1 MTKKIGVGIIS
12 WNRPQYLKELLM
24 SLEKNEL
31 NDLEFHL
38 FQDGH
43 ICKFTGVEKTN
54 ESLINESVGLFEKSK
69 LPSKK
74 LHRQKKNVSVAI
86 NQFEAMRFL
95 MTNYEQF
102 IFMENDVVVSKN
114 FFGLMKRVLTEF
126 ENDDRIACIS
136 PGFRRKCY
144 EDDIDFFSN
153 KLMLTD
159 GHFWAEACWSKKWKL
174 IEDEYMAYYD
184 IVQHAPYNQRNHA
197 EIMALFNR
205 SGIKK
210 SVTSQ
215 DNGKDWAILK
225 SGMRRAR
232 FIVNRATG
240 IGDYGVH
247 STPAKMK
254 KMGDGHNSIYEFDG
268 EVEFNKFEI
277 SSLKEK
283 PKNENINIRQ

>member
-1 MTKKIGVGIIS
+1 MKIGVGIVS
-12 WNRPQYLKELLM
+12 WNRPQYLKELLS

-31 NDLEFHL
+31 DDLDFHL

-43 ICKFTGVEKTN
+43 ICKFTGVEKTK
-54 ESLINESVGLFEKSK
+54 ESLIKESVKLFEKSK
-69 LPSKK
+69 LPNKK
-74 LHRQKKNVSVAI
+74 LHMQKKNVSVAI

-102 IFMENDVVVSKN
+102 IFLENDVVVSKN
-114 FFGLMKRVLTEF
+114 FFGLMKRILTQF
-126 ENDDRIACIS
+126 EDDGQIACVS

-144 EDDIDFFSN
+144 EEDTDYFAN

-174 IEDEYMAYYD
+174 VEDEFMAYYN
-184 IVQHAPYNQRNHA
+184 IVQHRPYNQRNDVA
-197 EIMALFNR
+197 IKALFKR
-205 SGIKK
+205 SGIKRAA
-210 SVTSQ
+210 TSQ

-240 IGDYGVH
+240 IGDHGIH

-254 KMGDGHNSIYEFDG
+254 KMGDGHNSIYEFED
-268 EVEFNKFEI
+268 EVEFESFEI
-277 SSLKEK
+277 STLKER
-283 PKNENINIRQ
+283 PKKDEIK

>member
-1 MTKKIGVGIIS
+1 MKKVGVGIIS
-12 WNRPQYLKELLM
+12 WNRPEYLGKLIK
-24 SLEKNEL
+24 SLETNAL
-31 NDLEFHL
+31 DDLEFHL

-43 ICKFTGVEKTN
+43 ICKFTGTEKTK
-54 ESLINESVGLFEKSK
+54 ESLIRESVKVFEKSN
-69 LPSKK
+69 LPDKK
-74 LHRQKKNVSVAI
+74 LHMQKKNVSVAI

-102 IFMENDVVVSKN
+102 IFLENDIVVSKN
-114 FFGLMKRVLTEF
+114 FFGLMKRILTQF
-126 ENDDRIACIS
+126 EDDDQVACVS

-144 EDDIDFFSN
+144 AEDVDYFAN
-153 KLMLTD
+153 KLMLAD
-159 GHFWAEACWSKKWKL
+159 GHFWAEACWSRKWKL
-174 IEDEYMAYYD
+174 VEDEFMAYYD
-184 IVQHAPYNQRNHA
+184 IVQRRPYNLRDEAQ
-197 EIMALFNR
+197 IKALFAR

-210 SVTSQ
+210 ATTSQ

-254 KMGDGHNSIYEFDG
+254 KMGDGHNTIYEFEG
-268 EVEFNKFEI
+268 EVGFGSFEI
-277 SSLKEK
+277 STLKERPK
-283 PKNENINIRQ
+283 KNETK